1 MTITEMMKNKMYT
14 SSVSENQK
22 MFLCEYRIFEPEA

>member
-14 SSVSENQK
+14 SSVSEI
-22 MFLCEYRIFEPEA
+22 LCEYRIFEPEACRR